1 MNAICAWNTE
11 GKRCLLEVTGGRRAP
26 ATAVPG
32 AEEREEEEERKVPA
46 RLLMLRRLVPAAV
59 LCVRFLTAVYS

>member
-1 MNAICAWNTE
+1 MSSGSDWGPE
-11 GKRCLLEVTGGRRAP
+11 GA

-32 AEEREEEEERKVPA
+32 AEEREDEEERKVPA